1 MNPLLT
7 KETPAMSDAALHDH
21 IRQMGDR
28 ALAASRALIGLT
40 TRRKN
45 AILQAMADE
54 LLARRAAIRAANDA
68 DVAEGRAAGLSAA
81 LVDRLTLTDARFDA
95 MVGGVREVAAL
106 PDPVGRRIWRRTR
119 PNGLVIEKRR
129 VPLGVVAIIFES
141 RPNVTADAAVLCIKT
156 SNAVILRGGKEAI
169 RSNLAIAEALAAGGA
184 RAGLPAHAVQL
195 IPTTDRE
202 AVRELVQLD
211 ECVDVVIPRGGE
223 SLIRAVV
230 EQARVPVLKHY
241 KGVCHLYVDAAAD
254 LDMALRIAENAKCQR
269 PGTCNAIEKLL
280 VHEQVAA
287 AFLPRLAELAARRA
301 IEIRADAAARA
312 IIPAFG
318 PATEADWSAEYL
330 DLILTVGVVPSLR
343 AAIGH
348 INRHGSHHSDAI
360 ITANRRAADRF
371 LKEVDS
377 AAVYVNASTRFTDGG
392 EFGMG
397 AEMGIST
404 DKLHARGPMG
414 LEELTT
420 YKYRVTGAGQIR

>member
-1 MNPLLT
+1 
-7 KETPAMSDAALHDH
+7 
-21 IRQMGDR
+21 
-28 ALAASRALIGLT
+28 
-40 TRRKN
+40 
-45 AILQAMADE
+45 
-54 LLARRAAIRAANDA
+54 
-68 DVAEGRAAGLSAA
+68 
-81 LVDRLTLTDARFDA
+81 
-95 MVGGVREVAAL
+95 
-106 PDPVGRRIWRRTR
+106 
-119 PNGLVIEKRR
+119 
-129 VPLGVVAIIFES
+129 
-141 RPNVTADAAVLCIKT
+141 
-156 SNAVILRGGKEAI
+156 
-169 RSNLAIAEALAAGGA
+169 
-184 RAGLPAHAVQL
+184 
-195 IPTTDRE
+195 
-202 AVRELVQLD
+202 
-211 ECVDVVIPRGGE
+211 
-223 SLIRAVV
+223 
-230 EQARVPVLKHY
+230 VLKHY

-280 VHEQVAA
+280 VHEEAAA
-287 AFLPRLAELAARRA
+287 AFLPRLAELAVRRA
-301 IEIRADAAARA
+301 IEIRADDAART

-330 DLILTVGVVPSLR
+330 DLILTVGVVPSLQ
-343 AAIGH
+343 AAIDH

>member
-1 MNPLLT
+1 
-7 KETPAMSDAALHDH
+7 
-21 IRQMGDR
+21 
-28 ALAASRALIGLT
+28 LIGLT

-45 AILQAMADE
+45 AILLAMADE
-54 LLARRAAIRAANDA
+54 LLSRRAAIQAANAA

-156 SNAVILRGGKEAI
+156 SNAVILRGGREAI

-184 RAGLPAHAVQL
+184 RAGLPAHAVQI

-202 AVRELVQLD
+202 AVRELVQLED
-211 ECVDVVIPRGGE
+211 CVDVVIPRGGE

-254 LDMALRIAENAKCQR
+254 LDMALLIAENAKCQR

-318 PATEADWSAEYL
+318 AATEADWSAEYL
-330 DLILTVGVVPSLR
+330 DLILTVGIVPSLR

-360 ITANRRAADRF
+360 VTANRRAADRF